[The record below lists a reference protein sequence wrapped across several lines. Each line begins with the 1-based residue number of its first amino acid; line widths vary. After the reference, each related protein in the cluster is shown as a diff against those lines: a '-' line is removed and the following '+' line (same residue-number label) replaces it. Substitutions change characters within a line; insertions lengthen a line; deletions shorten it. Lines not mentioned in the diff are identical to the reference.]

1 MAIRTGRQY
10 LDSVRDARRVYID
23 GELVTDVTTDPRL
36 AGAAHTL
43 ADLYDFQHEASVR
56 DALTDL
62 LPGGDRV
69 AVSFSQVR
77 SMAELR
83 RRGAAM
89 KLVADRCYGLFG
101 RTPDF
106 MNAGIAAL
114 AAAADT
120 LDGARALGA
129 NMRSYYELV
138 RDGDLT
144 MTHIQV
150 NPQVD
155 RTKQVFQ
162 QSNDIA
168 LKVVGEND
176 AGFFVTGMRLVGTL
190 AQFANEIVVMP
201 SVVVTNAAEAADYA
215 FAFAV
220 PAATEG
226 VKIISRPTVVPQNA
240 GHLLDHPLSSRYDEG
255 DATIVFDNVFV
266 PWERAFIYRDVDRC
280 NALYKQ
286 TWLAEHYTHQTQT
299 RALAKA
305 EFMAGLACYIA
316 KSTKVDAFPN
326 VQGQLAELLMFVEM
340 QRALLAQAVETAS
353 ETPFGTFAPNKW
365 PLHTAQIFFYE
376 RYDRMINAV
385 RALGAGGLVAAP
397 SFAEL
402 GGPIGDTVEAYFAS
416 AGLDSERRIRLLRL
430 ASDASI
436 SSFSGRQALYERY
449 YQGDPVRRAAGYY
462 AEYPTA
468 PLLQKIDELLDRPAP
483 AAKAGKRAA
492 A

>member
-1 MAIRTGRQY
+1 
-10 LDSVRDARRVYID
+10 
-23 GELVTDVTTDPRL
+23 
-36 AGAAHTL
+36 
-43 ADLYDFQHEASVR
+43 
-56 DALTDL
+56 
-62 LPGGDRV
+62 
-69 AVSFSQVR
+69 
-77 SMAELR
+77 
-83 RRGAAM
+83 
-89 KLVADRCYGLFG
+89 
-101 RTPDF
+101 
-106 MNAGIAAL
+106 
-114 AAAADT
+114 
-120 LDGARALGA
+120 
-129 NMRSYYELV
+129 
-138 RDGDLT
+138 
-144 MTHIQV
+144 
-150 NPQVD
+150 
-155 RTKQVFQ
+155 
-162 QSNDIA
+162 
-168 LKVVGEND
+168 
-176 AGFFVTGMRLVGTL
+176 
-190 AQFANEIVVMP
+190 MP

-226 VKIISRPTVVPQNA
+226 VKIISRPTVVPQNP
-240 GHLLDHPLSSRYDEG
+240 GHQLDHPLSSRFDEG
-255 DATIVFDNVFV
+255 DATIVFDKVFV
-266 PWERAFIYRDVDRC
+266 PWERTFIYRDVDRC
-280 NALYKQ
+280 NAIYKQ

-305 EFMAGLACYIA
+305 EFMHGGAGLLHREIDQGRRL
-316 KSTKVDAFPN
+316 SN

-340 QRALLAQAVETAS
+340 QRALLAQAVETAT

-430 ASDASI
+430 AADASI

-462 AEYPTA
+462 AEYPLA
-468 PLLQKIDELLDRPAP
+468 PLLQKIDALLDQPVPAG
-483 AAKAGKRAA
+483 KAGKRAA